1 LLSVACKSIS
11 QVYHWVPKLIKNAID
26 RYQFGQAFGGV
37 IFPPYSEAFGR
48 KPVYISA
55 SLLYCISCIIVGV
68 PKSVSSAVIG
78 RFISGFMSAVPSIIV
93 SGSIEDMYDVNQR
106 VWLMYAWACATTGGL
121 LLGPVYGSYI
131 SAAIGWYV
139 YYPL

>member
-1 LLSVACKSIS
+1 
-11 QVYHWVPKLIKNAID
+11 
-26 RYQFGQAFGGV
+26 
-37 IFPPYSEAFGR
+37 
-48 KPVYISA
+48 
-55 SLLYCISCIIVGV
+55 
-68 PKSVSSAVIG
+68 
-78 RFISGFMSAVPSIIV
+78 MSAVPSIIV